1 MPVNGTALVR
11 SRMYLPRHKVWPQ
24 SGLQTFIPSCL
35 LQSLKKGFAEG
46 TDNIFFFLVLAV
58 GQWHFQMTFCIIYNY
73 TCVKNTLSLN
83 FLFNYLMC
91 KPHFREFSPPV
102 LFSGNHWVCNSI
114 NLSYIN
120 SGLSLRFLFYVCFL
134 INHEQKWGS
143 SLSKTTSGRTTSS
156 LCNFSVRENVWF
168 GGFFFFQQLSYLQL
182 IHTFLIQ
189 YATK

>member
-1 MPVNGTALVR
+1 
-11 SRMYLPRHKVWPQ
+11 
-24 SGLQTFIPSCL
+24 
-35 LQSLKKGFAEG
+35 
-46 TDNIFFFLVLAV
+46 
-58 GQWHFQMTFCIIYNY
+58 MTFCIIYNY

-102 LFSGNHWVCNSI
+102 LFSGNHWVCDSI

-156 LCNFSVRENVWF
+156 LRNFSVRENVWF
-168 GGFFFFQQLSYLQL
+168 GGFFFITTLLFATDSYVSNSVCYGIAQLRYVFSTD
-182 IHTFLIQ
+182 HKSPKTFVVYGFKCALKI
-189 YATK
+189 YWPWGFKVFHRNNIIPRGIES